1 MQLVL
6 LLLVALLSPL
16 AVAVAEEDAAAELV
30 TAEDSELAK
39 PSEPR
44 ASRAKRRRGSEV
56 LRG

>member
-16 AVAVAEEDAAAELV
+16 AVAVDEEDAAAELV
-30 TAEDSELAK
+30 TAADSELAK

-44 ASRAKRRRGSEV
+44 ASRAKRRGGSEV